1 MKRKKRIAL
10 IMAFALSSLLAYGG
24 NYSLKV
30 GESKTIYCT
39 ATAPAGYITHAYFSL
54 VNPADA
60 QCLAISYRAE
70 DCCATFVGLSGKS
83 NIQVEVTY
91 AYSYEGS
98 YDHRMHVGH
107 GSYYDYIS
115 VSGAGLPTDITVDPL
130 NATVNAGESVTVS
143 AVFTPQNAYSACTW
157 GIVYSMSGPGF
168 DIQPNGTKAVVTT
181 PKGRAAT
188 GYFVLETANGLY
200 RIFTV
205 TTVKSDVKPTA
216 VTIREEKVEL
226 EEGSTAT
233 LHAEL
238 TPEYAEAEMSWTSS
252 NEGVVSVTKNGKVSA
267 VAAGTATVSVETDNG
282 LSAKVSVKVYPKA
295 TSLMLPANVT
305 IYHGYTSVLS
315 PRVSPSGAKPKL
327 KWSTSDS
334 SIATVSGGQVRAVSP
349 GTTVITVSGGDGCSA
364 SCNVTVEKPEPN
376 LEARAMHGRLNAVKG
391 FVNEVL
397 NGNMQNKDEKDN

>member
-1 MKRKKRIAL
+1 
-10 IMAFALSSLLAYGG
+10 MAFALSSLLAYGG

-70 DCCATFVGLSGKS
+70 DCYATFVGLSGKS

-107 GSYYDYIS
+107 GSYYDYIT
-115 VSGAGLPTDITVDPL
+115 VNGAGLPTDVTVDPL

-143 AVFTPQNAYSACTW
+143 AVFTPKNSYSACTW
-157 GIVYSMSGPGF
+157 GTIISLTGPGF
-168 DIQPNGTKAVVTT
+168 DIQPNGAQAVITT
-181 PKGRAAT
+181 PKGRAST
-188 GYFVLETANGLY
+188 GYFLVETANGLF
-200 RIFTV
+200 RVFTV
-205 TTVKSDVKPTA
+205 TTVKSDAKPTA
-216 VTIREEKVEL
+216 VAIREDKVEL
-226 EEGSTAT
+226 EEGSTAM

-238 TPEYAEAEMSWTSS
+238 TPEYADAGLSWTSS
-252 NEGVVSVTKNGKVSA
+252 DEGVVSVTKNGKISA
-267 VAAGTATVSVETDNG
+267 VAAGTATVSVQTDNG

-295 TSLMLPANVT
+295 TSLMLPEDVT
-305 IYHGYTSVLS
+305 IYHGYMLALD
-315 PRVSPSGAKPKL
+315 PRVSPSNAKPKL
-327 KWSTSDS
+327 KWSTSDG
-334 SIATVSGGQVRAVSP
+334 SIATVSGGQVRGVSP

-364 SCNVTVEKPEPN
+364 SCNVTVERPQPN
-376 LEARAMHGRLNAVKG
+376 LEVRAIQGRLNAVKG